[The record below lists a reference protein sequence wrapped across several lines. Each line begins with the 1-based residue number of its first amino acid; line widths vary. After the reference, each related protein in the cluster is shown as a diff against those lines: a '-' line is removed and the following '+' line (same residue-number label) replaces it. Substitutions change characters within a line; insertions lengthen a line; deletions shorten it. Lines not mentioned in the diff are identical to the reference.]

1 MIGKEKH
8 KQQNLPKKILVD
20 KKSITKTSSAAESFN
35 RYFAQI
41 GPNLTKDIGIS
52 TRSFNEC
59 IAYHGTTQ
67 SEKAICVNEFK
78 DPFLSLK
85 INEGAGYDDISFNV
99 VKNVFEF
106 HINLSCTNLIFLYKL
121 AFFQINS
128 RLLGLHHCLRAVENM
143 N

>member
-1 MIGKEKH
+1 M
-8 KQQNLPKKILVD
+8 D
-20 KKSITKTSSAAESFN
+20 KKSITKTSSVAESFN

-59 IAYHGTTQ
+59 VAYHGTTQ
-67 SEKAICVNEFK
+67 PENVICVNEFK
-78 DPFLSLK
+78 DPFFSLK
-85 INEGAGYDDISFNV
+85 INESVSYDDISFNV

>member
-1 MIGKEKH
+1 M
-8 KQQNLPKKILVD
+8 D
-20 KKSITKTSSAAESFN
+20 KKSITETNSIAESFS
-35 RYFAQI
+35 RYFTQI

-59 IAYHGTTQ
+59 VAYHGTTQ
-67 SEKAICVNEFK
+67 PENVICVNEFK
-78 DPFLSLK
+78 DPFFSLK
-85 INEGAGYDDISFNV
+85 INESVSYDDISFNV

-106 HINLSCTNLIFLYKL
+106 YINLSCTNLIFLYKL

-128 RLLGLHHCLRAVENM
+128 RLLGLHHCLKAVENM

>member
-1 MIGKEKH
+1 M
-8 KQQNLPKKILVD
+8 D
-20 KKSITKTSSAAESFN
+20 KKSITETNSIAESFN
-35 RYFAQI
+35 RYFTQI

-59 IAYHGTTQ
+59 VAYHGTTQ
-67 SEKAICVNEFK
+67 PENVICVNEFK
-78 DPFLSLK
+78 DPFFSLK
-85 INEGAGYDDISFNV
+85 INESVSYDDISFNV

-106 HINLSCTNLIFLYKL
+106 YINLSCANLIFLYKL

-128 RLLGLHHCLRAVENM
+128 RLLGLHHCLKAVENM

>member
-1 MIGKEKH
+1 M
-8 KQQNLPKKILVD
+8 D
-20 KKSITKTSSAAESFN
+20 KKSITETNSIAGSFN
-35 RYFAQI
+35 RYFTQI

-59 IAYHGTTQ
+59 VAYHGTTQ
-67 SEKAICVNEFK
+67 PENVICVNEFK
-78 DPFLSLK
+78 DPFFSLK
-85 INEGAGYDDISFNV
+85 INESVSYDDISFNV

-106 HINLSCTNLIFLYKL
+106 YINLSCTNLIFLYKL

-128 RLLGLHHCLRAVENM
+128 RLLGLHHCLKAVENM

>member
-1 MIGKEKH
+1 M
-8 KQQNLPKKILVD
+8 D
-20 KKSITKTSSAAESFN
+20 KKSITETNSIAESFN
-35 RYFAQI
+35 RYFTQI

-59 IAYHGTTQ
+59 VAYHGTTQ
-67 SEKAICVNEFK
+67 PENVICVNEFK
-78 DPFLSLK
+78 DPFFSLK
-85 INEGAGYDDISFNV
+85 INESVSYDHISFNV

-106 HINLSCTNLIFLYKL
+106 YINLSCTNLIFLYKL

-128 RLLGLHHCLRAVENM
+128 RLLGLHHCLKAVENM